1 MQGPE
6 FRKRVLDGEGN
17 IIMAEFDQI
26 WPDLR
31 VLARSSPTDKYTLVT
46 GILQSQAVRQRL
58 SSWKF
63 CLRGV
68 WSFDQNGIK

>member
-1 MQGPE
+1 VQGPE

-17 IIMAEFDQI
+17 IIMTEFDQI

-46 GILQSQAVRQRL
+46 GILQSQAVQKLLTNLVLLVL
-58 SSWKF
+58 SKKKQ
-63 CLRGV
+63 CTC
-68 WSFDQNGIK
+68 